1 MEPSNFI
8 SVLDRFLKGELEEA
22 AAMRLMETMERKEA
36 EDTAEEE
43 FANLK
48 ERKEIQLLALQKRLK
63 EDAGSVPAIP
73 AINWV
78 RQLAIGCFILLFAS
92 SFYFYLKPASLVH
105 RCTEASLR
113 VQEEL
118 PPAMLA
124 AFYVQPNNK
133 EEGAAF
139 FASCVNTTEEGY
151 LRFESV
157 RMNAQQLMQ
166 QLPSPD
172 NQQFLVFEEADMKR
186 LLAVLTHTYK
196 VDFQIAGVL
205 PDQQF
210 SGFISNGLNIKMVLQ
225 LLVSSGLFEA
235 SMEGKK
241 IWISAKT

>member
-22 AAMRLMETMERKEA
+22 TAMRLMDSMEQRETDAAAELEFSGLKARKEQ
-36 EDTAEEE
+36 
-43 FANLK
+43 
-48 ERKEIQLLALQKRLK
+48 QLIALQKRLK
-63 EDAGSVPAIP
+63 EDAGSDRAKP

-92 SFYFYLKPASLVH
+92 SFYFYVKPSSLVH

-113 VQEEL
+113 VQQEL
-118 PPAMLA
+118 TPAMLA
-124 AFYVQPNNK
+124 AFYVQPDKN
-133 EEGAAF
+133 EEGADS

-157 RMNAQQLMQ
+157 RMDTKQFIHP
-166 QLPSPD
+166 LPSAG
-172 NQQFLVFEEADMKR
+172 NQHFLVFEETDMKQ
-186 LLAVLTHTYK
+186 LLTVLTNEYK
-196 VDFQIAGVL
+196 VDFQITGEL

-210 SGFISNGLNIKMVLQ
+210 SGFISTGLNIKMVLQ

-235 SMEGKK
+235 SLEGKK
-241 IWISAKT
+241 ILISART

>member
-1 MEPSNFI
+1 MESSNFI

-22 AAMRLMETMERKEA
+22 ATMRLMETMERSE
-36 EDTAEEE
+36 AEEE
-43 FANLK
+43 EELSNLK
-48 ERKEIQLLALQKRLK
+48 ERKEIQLLALQQRLK
-63 EDAGSVPAIP
+63 EDTGFGGTKLP
-73 AINWV
+73 INWV

-118 PPAMLA
+118 PSAMLA
-124 AFYVQPNNK
+124 AFYVQPDKN
-133 EEGAAF
+133 EEGSAS
-139 FASCVNTTEEGY
+139 FASCVNTTEDGY
-151 LRFESV
+151 LRFESI
-157 RMNAQQLMQ
+157 RMDAQQLIQ

-186 LLAVLTHTYK
+186 LLTVLTNKYK

-210 SGFISNGLNIKMVLQ
+210 SGFISTGLNIKMVLQ

-241 IWISAKT
+241 IWISAKI